1 MRLPFIVAFFALSVI
16 YAEEVFADISNDVEE
31 PILRIRNP
39 PTMINVIEKNWTSL
53 SDVLDVFSA
62 RNLVRNWV
70 EGEYAIGAQC
80 NKDITT
86 YVEAL
91 KNKESWALKGT
102 AHLTILFIT
111 SYN

>member
-1 MRLPFIVAFFALSVI
+1 MRFPFIAALLALSVI

-31 PILRIRNP
+31 PIFRIRNP
-39 PTMINVIEKNWTSL
+39 PTTINVIEKNWTSL

-91 KNKESWALKGT
+91 KNNELWALKGT
-102 AHLTILFIT
+102 AHLAILFIT
-111 SYN
+111 FYN